1 VNDEAKCTHLRK
13 LLNQIFKLPHGTHFS
28 DVIDICLFFHCW
40 IYDLMWLWWV
50 DNTEFPGSMPIVF
63 SRRYFPI
70 VQTKPYFVSEKTDG
84 IRYLMLVL
92 PEGIYCIDRKYHF
105 RYLRFDLL
113 SELYAQEGTF
123 QSFLQC
129 FSYYYYYYFSS
140 INTYTLIRN
149 NIDYS

>member
-1 VNDEAKCTHLRK
+1 MA
-13 LLNQIFKLPHGTHFS
+13 G
-28 DVIDICLFFHCW
+28 
-40 IYDLMWLWWV
+40 V

-70 VQTKPYFVSEKTDG
+70 VQTKTYFVSEKTDG

-113 SELYAQEGTF
+113 SELYAKEGTS
-123 QSFLQC
+123 QSFWALFFLLQ
-129 FSYYYYYYFSS
+129 S
-140 INTYTLIRN
+140 
-149 NIDYS
+149 